1 MQRNVDKIYIYIYT
15 ENEII
20 GNMLHETFDNCNEC
34 IKFQRDF
41 IVSSHLFNFF
51 FKKKVFILNNF
62 LFSLQNLYRYSWM
75 EKMEYIIVYNFQVL
89 TTRLAI

>member
-1 MQRNVDKIYIYIYT
+1 MQRNVDKIYIYT

-20 GNMLHETFDNCNEC
+20 GNMLYETFDNCNEC

-51 FKKKVFILNNF
+51 LKKGFYFK
-62 LFSLQNLYRYSWM
+62 
-75 EKMEYIIVYNFQVL
+75 
-89 TTRLAI
+89 

>member
-20 GNMLHETFDNCNEC
+20 GNMLHETFNNCNEC

-41 IVSSHLFNFF
+41 IVSSHLFNFL
-51 FKKKVFILNNF
+51 KKKGFYF
-62 LFSLQNLYRYSWM
+62 
-75 EKMEYIIVYNFQVL
+75 K
-89 TTRLAI
+89 

>member
-1 MQRNVDKIYIYIYT
+1 MQRNVDKIYIYT

-41 IVSSHLFNFF
+41 IVSSHLFNFL
-51 FKKKVFILNNF
+51 KKKGFYF
-62 LFSLQNLYRYSWM
+62 
-75 EKMEYIIVYNFQVL
+75 K
-89 TTRLAI
+89 